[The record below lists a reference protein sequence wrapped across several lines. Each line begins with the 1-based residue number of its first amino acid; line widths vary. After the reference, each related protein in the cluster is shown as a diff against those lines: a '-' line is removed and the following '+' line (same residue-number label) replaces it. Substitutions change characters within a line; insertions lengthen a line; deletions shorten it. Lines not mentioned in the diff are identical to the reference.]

1 MNKRD
6 CFFYDEIQDMNA
18 TVPRCKYYDTWGM
31 SCNGCPKYF
40 EKQVG
45 INIIKSYVDK
55 YYADGKLNK
64 EDFFSFFASSSL
76 NTRYPSPPDGKATC
90 HPCF

>member
-31 SCNGCPKYF
+31 SCEGCLKYF
-40 EKQVG
+40 EQQVG
-45 INIIKSYVDK
+45 VNIIKSYVDNFMTAHNLK
-55 YYADGKLNK
+55 R
-64 EDFFSFFASSSL
+64 SM
-76 NTRYPSPPDGKATC
+76 
-90 HPCF
+90 